1 MRSVVLAMLS
11 ALMCCLFSACT
22 SYEINPSKNSGFE
35 NLLNSV
41 VKIDV
46 WEVSQKD
53 GGSQT
58 NRSIGSGVIM
68 SEDGMIL
75 TNAHVAN
82 CYATQIVVTLANLER
97 IRAKFVGWDHWTDLA
112 VIKLDSDDIKKRNIK
127 LNYAKFG
134 DSNKLTTGEV
144 VYAVGTPHGYART
157 ATRGIISNTNRFFDG
172 TILNSGY
179 ETGTFNTW
187 IQTDAAINPGNS
199 GGPLVL
205 QNGDVVGINTRVH
218 AQSNNLGFA
227 VPSDVAKSVMKK
239 IIENGV
245 VERAYIG
252 ITPAPL
258 QDMESFFDIDTNR
271 GVLVQNVDAL
281 SPSDVAGIIAGDI
294 ILKING
300 KKIDG
305 RFPEQIP
312 SIMNMIANIKIDT
325 EVEIEFLRD
334 GKILTKKLKTEKLES
349 RVGREYALEK
359 WGVGMR
365 NITKSFAREAKIET
379 DARLIVV
386 GVRSGFP
393 FDNANIER
401 GDIIIS
407 INRKKIVNEQQLRQA
422 YEDYCKNPKKI
433 LLEIMRDGSLSF
445 VIITPTE
452 K

>member
-1 MRSVVLAMLS
+1 M
-11 ALMCCLFSACT
+11 T
-22 SYEINPSKNSGFE
+22 PSKNSDFE

-68 SEDGMIL
+68 SEDGMVL
-75 TNAHVAN
+75 TNAHVVN

-97 IRAKFVGWDHWTDLA
+97 VHAKLVGWDHWTDLA
-112 VIKLDSDDIKKRNIK
+112 VIKLDEDDIKKRNIK

-157 ATRGIISNTNRFFDG
+157 ATRGIVSNTNRFFDG

-179 ETGTFNTW
+179 ETGSFNTW

-205 QNGDVVGINTRVH
+205 PNGDVVGINTRVH
-218 AQSNNLGFA
+218 AKSNNLGFA

-258 QDMESFFDIDTNR
+258 QEMESFFDIDANS

-281 SPSDVAGIIAGDI
+281 SPSAVAGIIAGDI

-312 SIMNMIANIKIDT
+312 SIMNMIANVKIDS
-325 EVEIEFLRD
+325 EIELELLRD
-334 GKILTKKLKTEKLES
+334 GKIFTKKIKTEKLES

-365 NITKSFAREAKIET
+365 NITTSFAREAKIET
-379 DARLIVV
+379 DSRLMVV

-393 FDNANIER
+393 FDNANIDR

-407 INRKKIVNEQQLRQA
+407 INRKKITNEEQLRQI
-422 YEDYCKNPKKI
+422 YDDYCKNPKKI

>member
-1 MRSVVLAMLS
+1 MRNFVLAILS
-11 ALMCCLFSACT
+11 ALLCCFLSACVSCEKT
-22 SYEINPSKNSGFE
+22 PSKNSDFE

-53 GGSQT
+53 GGSHT

-68 SEDGMIL
+68 SDDGMIL
-75 TNAHVAN
+75 TNAHVVN

-97 IRAKFVGWDHWTDLA
+97 VHAKFIGWDHWTDLA
-112 VIKLDSDDIKKRNIK
+112 VIKLDSDDIKNRNIK
-127 LNYAKFG
+127 LNHAKFG
-134 DSNKLTTGEV
+134 DSDKLTAGEV

-157 ATRGIISNTNRFFDG
+157 VTRGIISNTNRFFDG

-179 ETGTFNTW
+179 ETGSFNTW

-205 QNGDVVGINTRVH
+205 QNGDVVGINTRAHVS
-218 AQSNNLGFA
+218 SNNLGFA
-227 VPSDVAKSVMKK
+227 VPSKVAKQIMNE
-239 IIENGV
+239 IIKNGI
-245 VERAYIG
+245 VERGYIG

-258 QDMESFFDIDTNR
+258 QDMETFFDIDINK
-271 GVLVQNVDAL
+271 GVLIQNVDTL
-281 SPSDVAGIIAGDI
+281 SPSAIAGIRAGDI
-294 ILKING
+294 LLKINSDE
-300 KKIDG
+300 IDG

-312 SIMNMIANIKIDT
+312 SIMNKIANIKIGN
-325 EVEIEFLRD
+325 EVTLELLRD
-334 GKILTKKLKTEKLES
+334 GKIFTKKIKTEKLES

-365 NITKSFAREAKIET
+365 NITKSFARESKIET
-379 DARLIVV
+379 DSRLMVV

-407 INRKKIVNEQQLRQA
+407 INRKKIVDESQLLQM
-422 YEDYCKNPKKI
+422 YDDYCKNPKRT
-433 LLEIMRDGSLSF
+433 LVEIMRNGSLSF

>member
-1 MRSVVLAMLS
+1 M
-11 ALMCCLFSACT
+11 T
-22 SYEINPSKNSGFE
+22 PSKNSDFE

-68 SEDGMIL
+68 SEDGMVL
-75 TNAHVAN
+75 TNAHVVN

-97 IRAKFVGWDHWTDLA
+97 VHAKLVGWDHWTDLA
-112 VIKLDSDDIKKRNIK
+112 VIKLDEDDIKKRNIK

-157 ATRGIISNTNRFFDG
+157 ATRGIVSNTNRFFDG

-179 ETGTFNTW
+179 ETGSFNTW

-205 QNGDVVGINTRVH
+205 PNGDVVGINTRVH
-218 AQSNNLGFA
+218 AKSNNLGFA

-258 QDMESFFDIDTNR
+258 QEMESFFDIDANS

-281 SPSDVAGIIAGDI
+281 SPSAVAGIIAGDI

-300 KKIDG
+300 KKIYG

-312 SIMNMIANIKIDT
+312 SIMNMIANVKIDS
-325 EVEIEFLRD
+325 EIDLELLRD
-334 GKILTKKLKTEKLES
+334 GKIFTKKIKTEKLES

-365 NITKSFAREAKIET
+365 NITTSFAREAKIET
-379 DARLIVV
+379 DSRLMVV

-393 FDNANIER
+393 FDNANIDR

-407 INRKKIVNEQQLRQA
+407 INRKKITNEEQLRQV
-422 YEDYCKNPKKI
+422 YDDYCKNPKKI

>member
-1 MRSVVLAMLS
+1 M
-11 ALMCCLFSACT
+11 T
-22 SYEINPSKNSGFE
+22 PSKNSDFE

-68 SEDGMIL
+68 SEDGMVL
-75 TNAHVAN
+75 TNAHVVN

-97 IRAKFVGWDHWTDLA
+97 VHAKLVGWDHWTDLA
-112 VIKLDSDDIKKRNIK
+112 VIKLDNDDIKKRNIK

-157 ATRGIISNTNRFFDG
+157 ATRGIVSNTNRFFDG

-179 ETGTFNTW
+179 ETGSFNTW

-205 QNGDVVGINTRVH
+205 PNGDVVGINTRVH
-218 AQSNNLGFA
+218 AKSNNLGFA

-258 QDMESFFDIDTNR
+258 QEMESFFDIDANS

-281 SPSDVAGIIAGDI
+281 SPSAVAGIIAGDI

-312 SIMNMIANIKIDT
+312 SIMNMIANVKIDS
-325 EVEIEFLRD
+325 EIELELLRD
-334 GKILTKKLKTEKLES
+334 GKIFTKKIKTEKLES

-365 NITKSFAREAKIET
+365 NITTSFAREAKIET
-379 DARLIVV
+379 DSRLMVV

-393 FDNANIER
+393 FDNANIDR

-407 INRKKIVNEQQLRQA
+407 INRKKITNEEQLSQI
-422 YEDYCKNPKKI
+422 YDDYCKNPKKI

>member
-1 MRSVVLAMLS
+1 M
-11 ALMCCLFSACT
+11 T
-22 SYEINPSKNSGFE
+22 PSKNSDFE

-68 SEDGMIL
+68 SEDGMVL
-75 TNAHVAN
+75 TNAHVVN

-97 IRAKFVGWDHWTDLA
+97 VHAKLVGWDHWTDLA
-112 VIKLDSDDIKKRNIK
+112 VIKLDNDDIKKRNIK

-157 ATRGIISNTNRFFDG
+157 ATRGIVSNTNRFFDG

-179 ETGTFNTW
+179 ETGSFNTW

-205 QNGDVVGINTRVH
+205 PNGDVVGINTRVH
-218 AQSNNLGFA
+218 AKSNNLGFA

-258 QDMESFFDIDTNR
+258 QEMESFFDIDANS

-281 SPSDVAGIIAGDI
+281 SPSAVAGIIAGDI

-312 SIMNMIANIKIDT
+312 SIMNMIANVKIDS
-325 EVEIEFLRD
+325 EIYLELFRD
-334 GKILTKKLKTEKLES
+334 GKIFTKKIKTEKLES

-365 NITKSFAREAKIET
+365 NITTSFAREAKIET
-379 DARLIVV
+379 DSRLMVV

-393 FDNANIER
+393 FDNANIDR

-407 INRKKIVNEQQLRQA
+407 INRKKITNEEQLSQI
-422 YEDYCKNPKKI
+422 YDDYCKNPKKI

>member
-1 MRSVVLAMLS
+1 M
-11 ALMCCLFSACT
+11 T
-22 SYEINPSKNSGFE
+22 PSKNSDFE

-68 SEDGMIL
+68 SEDGMVL
-75 TNAHVAN
+75 TNAHVVN

-97 IRAKFVGWDHWTDLA
+97 VHAKLVGWDHWTDLA
-112 VIKLDSDDIKKRNIK
+112 VIKLDEDDIKKRNIK

-157 ATRGIISNTNRFFDG
+157 ATRGIVSNTNRFFDG

-179 ETGTFNTW
+179 ETGSFNTW

-205 QNGDVVGINTRVH
+205 PNGDVVGINTRVH
-218 AQSNNLGFA
+218 AKSNNLGFA

-258 QDMESFFDIDTNR
+258 QEMESFFDIDANS

-281 SPSDVAGIIAGDI
+281 SPSAVAGIIAGDI

-312 SIMNMIANIKIDT
+312 SIMNMIANVKIDS
-325 EVEIEFLRD
+325 EIELELLRD
-334 GKILTKKLKTEKLES
+334 GKIFTKKIKTEKLES

-365 NITKSFAREAKIET
+365 NITTSFAREAKIET
-379 DARLIVV
+379 DSRLMVV

-393 FDNANIER
+393 FDNANIDR

-407 INRKKIVNEQQLRQA
+407 INRKKITNEEQLRQV
-422 YEDYCKNPKKI
+422 YDDYCKNPKKI

>member
-1 MRSVVLAMLS
+1 MNHIVSVIIS
-11 ALMCCLFSACT
+11 ALLCWLLSSCT
-22 SYEINPSKNSGFE
+22 THQLSPCENDDFE

-53 GGSQT
+53 GGSHT

-75 TNAHVAN
+75 TNAHVVN
-82 CYATQIVVTLANLER
+82 CYATRIIVTLANLER
-97 IRAKFVGWDHWTDLA
+97 IRAEFIGWDHWTDLA
-112 VIKLDSDDIKKRNIK
+112 VIKLNSDELKKHNIK

-134 DSNKLTTGEV
+134 DSDKLTAGEV

-157 ATRGIISNTNRFFDG
+157 LTRGIVSNTNRFFDG

-179 ETGTFNTW
+179 ETGSFNTW

-205 QNGDVVGINTRVH
+205 PNGKVVGINTRAH
-218 AQSNNLGFA
+218 TRSNNLGFA
-227 VPSDVAKSVMKK
+227 VPARVAKSVMHN
-239 IIENGV
+239 IIENGS
-245 VERAYIG
+245 VERGYVG

-258 QDMESFFDIDTNR
+258 QEMETFFDIDANC
-271 GVLVQNVDAL
+271 GVLIQNVDAL
-281 SPSDVAGIIAGDI
+281 SPAAVAEILAGDI
-294 ILKING
+294 LLKIND
-300 KKIDG
+300 KNVDG
-305 RFPEQIP
+305 RFPEQLP
-312 SIMNMIANIKIDT
+312 SIMNIIASSKIGEDI
-325 EVEIEFLRD
+325 ELEILRD
-334 GKILTKKLKTEKLES
+334 GKTFKKKIKTEKLES
-349 RVGREYALEK
+349 RIGREYALEK

-365 NITKSFAREAKIET
+365 NITKAFARESKIQT
-379 DARLIVV
+379 DSRLMVV
-386 GVRSGFP
+386 GVRAGFP

-407 INRKKIVNEQQLRQA
+407 INRQKITDEAQLRKA
-422 YEDYCKNPKKI
+422 YEQYCKNPKKTLI
-433 LLEIMRDGSLSF
+433 EIMRDGSLSF
-445 VIITPTE
+445 VIINPTE

>member
-1 MRSVVLAMLS
+1 M
-11 ALMCCLFSACT
+11 T
-22 SYEINPSKNSGFE
+22 PSKNSDFE

-68 SEDGMIL
+68 SEDGMVL
-75 TNAHVAN
+75 TNAHVVN

-97 IRAKFVGWDHWTDLA
+97 VHAKLVGWDHWTDLA
-112 VIKLDSDDIKKRNIK
+112 VIKLDNDDIKKRNIK

-157 ATRGIISNTNRFFDG
+157 ATRGIVSNTNRFFDG

-179 ETGTFNTW
+179 ETGSFNTW

-205 QNGDVVGINTRVH
+205 PNGDVVGINTRVH
-218 AQSNNLGFA
+218 AKSNNLGFA

-258 QDMESFFDIDTNR
+258 QEMESFFDIDANS

-281 SPSDVAGIIAGDI
+281 SPSAVAGIIAGDI

-312 SIMNMIANIKIDT
+312 SIMNMIANVKIDS
-325 EVEIEFLRD
+325 EIELELLRD
-334 GKILTKKLKTEKLES
+334 GKIFTKKIKTEKLES

-365 NITKSFAREAKIET
+365 NITTSFAREAKIET
-379 DARLIVV
+379 DSRLMVV

-393 FDNANIER
+393 FDNANIDR

-407 INRKKIVNEQQLRQA
+407 INRKKITNEEQLRQI
-422 YEDYCKNPKKI
+422 YDDYCKNPKKI

>member
-1 MRSVVLAMLS
+1 MKNFLLVILS
-11 ALMCCLFSACT
+11 ALLCCLLSACA
-22 SYEINPSKNSGFE
+22 SYKNALSGNSDFE

-53 GGSQT
+53 GGNLT

-82 CYATQIVVTLANLER
+82 CYATRIIVTLANLER
-97 IRAKFVGWDHWTDLA
+97 VQAQFVGWDHWTDLA
-112 VIKLDSDDIKKRNIK
+112 VIKLDVDDLKKRNIK

-134 DSNKLTTGEV
+134 DSDKLTAGDV

-157 ATRGIISNTNRFFDG
+157 LTRGIISNTNRYFDG

-179 ETGTFNTW
+179 ETGSFNTW

-218 AQSNNLGFA
+218 AKSNNLGFA
-227 VPSDVAKSVMKK
+227 VPSKVAQKVMSN
-239 IIENGV
+239 IIKDGI

-258 QDMESFFDIDTNR
+258 QDMEQFFDIDVNR
-271 GVLVQNVDAL
+271 GVLVQNVDPL
-281 SPSDVAGIIAGDI
+281 SPSAVSGIRAGDI
-294 ILKING
+294 LLKING
-300 KKIDG
+300 QKIDG

-312 SIMNMIANIKIDT
+312 SIMNTIASIKIGND
-325 EVEIEFLRD
+325 IELELLRD
-334 GKILTKKLKTEKLES
+334 GKIFTKKVKTEKLES

-365 NITKSFAREAKIET
+365 NITKSFARESKIET
-379 DARLIVV
+379 DSRVIVV
-386 GVRSGFP
+386 GVRRGFP
-393 FDNANIER
+393 FDNANIEC

-407 INRKKIVNEQQLRQA
+407 IDRKKIVDESQVRQA
-422 YEDYCKNPKKI
+422 YDQYCKNPKKM
-433 LLEIMRDGSLSF
+433 LVEIMRDNALSF
-445 VIITPTE
+445 VIISPTE

>member
-1 MRSVVLAMLS
+1 M
-11 ALMCCLFSACT
+11 T
-22 SYEINPSKNSGFE
+22 PSKNSDFE

-68 SEDGMIL
+68 SEDGMVL
-75 TNAHVAN
+75 TNAHVVN

-97 IRAKFVGWDHWTDLA
+97 VHAKLVGWDHWTDLA
-112 VIKLDSDDIKKRNIK
+112 VIKLDNDDIKKRNIK

-157 ATRGIISNTNRFFDG
+157 ATRGIVSNTNRFFDG

-179 ETGTFNTW
+179 ETGSFNTW

-205 QNGDVVGINTRVH
+205 PNGDVVGINTRVH
-218 AQSNNLGFA
+218 AKSNNLGFA

-258 QDMESFFDIDTNR
+258 QEMESFFDIDANS

-281 SPSDVAGIIAGDI
+281 SPSAVAGIIAGDI

-312 SIMNMIANIKIDT
+312 SIMNMIANVKIDS
-325 EVEIEFLRD
+325 EIELELLRD
-334 GKILTKKLKTEKLES
+334 GKIFTKKIKTEKLES

-365 NITKSFAREAKIET
+365 NITTSFAREAKIET
-379 DARLIVV
+379 DSRLMVV

-393 FDNANIER
+393 FDNANIDR

-407 INRKKIVNEQQLRQA
+407 INRKKITNEEQLRQV
-422 YEDYCKNPKKI
+422 YDDYCKNPKKI